1 MTRSTKSHRN
11 GMNLQDK
18 QKKFL
23 GQLNERRKILYK
35 MAFVYCRRSED
46 RKDLIQEMPIQ
57 LWRSYEKFDVPTL
70 TIYLQLHFI
79 IELAVLSK
87 N

>member
-1 MTRSTKSHRN
+1 
-11 GMNLQDK
+11 MNLQDK